1 MWPGCQASRLSE
13 HSKSHSCCIWF
24 DFPADTECSWMA
36 SQHPFFPCCIS
47 GSGTEQQRQTSS
59 VWISSQEGQLPAP
72 PPPAPGRFHLLS
84 ESCHSRTTTR
94 VPGASTLCHPV
105 LQAAFSF
112 TLPTGTDLY
121 VPDLAPQKVPPLC
134 WALCPLLVTDQ
145 LCGGERGPF

>member
-72 PPPAPGRFHLLS
+72 PPRPREVPPAFRVLS
-84 ESCHSRTTTR
+84 LQNNNQSPR
-94 VPGASTLCHPV
+94 GLHP
-105 LQAAFSF
+105 LPPR
-112 TLPTGTDLY
+112 PTGCIFLHSPHRY
-121 VPDLAPQKVPPLC
+121 RPLC
-134 WALCPLLVTDQ
+134 SRLSSSEGSPSLLGPLSFVSD
-145 LCGGERGPF
+145 